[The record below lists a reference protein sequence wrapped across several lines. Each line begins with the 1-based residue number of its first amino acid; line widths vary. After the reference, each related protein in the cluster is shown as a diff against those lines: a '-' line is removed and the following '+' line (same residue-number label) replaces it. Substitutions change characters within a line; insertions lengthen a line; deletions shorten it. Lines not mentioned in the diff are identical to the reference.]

1 MEDFGMVFVWLGI
14 AAIFFIIYLLKSAKA
29 QKSYSRA
36 VEAKTRGD
44 DVSAVKL
51 FKQALWKANEKPD
64 METDIVSKL
73 EELYNNRNIV
83 YDFQDYKKLIEQFRI
98 LKKKSSQKSL
108 REMGKVNKLKKDI
121 IDRMPE
127 FL

>member
-14 AAIFFIIYLLKSAKA
+14 AAIFFIIYLLKSANA